1 MLAVL
6 ALAAPGAATAQLAIT
21 QPTTRLLILPLSVS
35 TAADSAMSV
44 KVMDTVR
51 VRLAVLAKYK
61 VIVIPK
67 AKLCEALQ
75 ASGFPCDLLL
85 PDAQARLLARL
96 LNAHAYTGG
105 TLEHAAQGG
114 ALVARVRVVDM
125 GSSGLAFAF
134 SSTSAPAGTPAALS
148 EAIAQRLNTIVKA
161 GEPARECNDKRS
173 KAQFNA
179 ALDAARKAI
188 AIEPDLPAAHL
199 CMATVYEA
207 QRMPSDSLIAEAR
220 RATRGD
226 SMNPTAWETI
236 ARTYQVKGDTL
247 NAVDAFEKELAGDP
261 GNQRLRLA
269 MADML
274 RQQKQ
279 YQRAVALLDAGLA
292 VAPADEKLLDLRS
305 RICIEGQLWQCT
317 LQGFVAQAQADST
330 KLADTSFLKAALGAA
345 QQVPDTQQLLFFGR
359 AAVRRF
365 PKSAA
370 FWKALGQAYDL
381 KGLPDS
387 AVAAYRASLALD
399 PNDINSSLLVA
410 KTIVDRSMYDTVQ
423 ANRLKKDS
431 VALQTLRNAF
441 ADRLDTAKI
450 YLARPVAAGDSAQK
464 LSAAVIYLTGGSK
477 IAQTG
482 AYDRAYPWLEQSLKL
497 VAPRTPGDTVGPRQ
511 QIRVQAS
518 FWYGVSSVQPLFR
531 EYGVMVK
538 SKSCTQAKAVNDW
551 LERAKQALT
560 LGSRVHPPT
569 ANSMLQNLAKLEA
582 IMPQVKKQ
590 FQCRN
595 F

>member
-1 MLAVL
+1 MDAV
-6 ALAAPGAATAQLAIT
+6 
-21 QPTTRLLILPLSVS
+21 RE
-35 TAADSAMSV
+35 
-44 KVMDTVR
+44 
-51 VRLAVLAKYK
+51 RLAVLAKYK

-67 AKLCEALQ
+67 PKICEALQ
-75 ASGFPCDLLL
+75 ASGFGCDGLL
-85 PDAQARLLARL
+85 PDQQARLLARL
-96 LNAHAYTGG
+96 MSAHAYTTG

-125 GSSGLAFAF
+125 GSSGFAYAFT
-134 SSTSAPAGTPAALS
+134 STSAPAGTPAALS
-148 EAIAQRLNTIVKA
+148 EAIAQRLTTIVKA
-161 GEPARECNDKRS
+161 GENARECNDKRS
-173 KAQFNA
+173 KAQFSS
-179 ALDAARKAI
+179 ALDAARKATT
-188 AIEPDLPAAHL
+188 IEPDLPAAHL

-207 QRMPSDSLIAEAR
+207 QRMPSDSLITAAR
-220 RATRGD
+220 RAVRGD
-226 SMNPTAWETI
+226 SINASAWETI
-236 ARTYQVKGDTL
+236 ARAYQVKGDTL
-247 NAVDAFEKELAGDP
+247 NAVAAFEKELKGDP

-269 MADML
+269 IADML
-274 RQQKQ
+274 RQHKE
-279 YQRAVALLDAGLA
+279 YQHAVAVLDAGLA

-330 KLADTSFLKAALGAA
+330 KLADSSFLKAALGAA
-345 QQVPDTQQLLFFGR
+345 QQVPDTTQLLYFGR

-370 FWKALGQAYDL
+370 FWKALGQAFDW
-381 KGLPDS
+381 KGVPDS

-399 PNDINSSLLVA
+399 PNDINGSLLVA
-410 KTIVDRSMYDTVQ
+410 KTIVDRSVYDTVQ

-431 VALQTLRNAF
+431 VALQNLRTAF
-441 ADRLDTAKI
+441 ADRLDTAKT
-450 YLARPVAAGDSAQK
+450 YLVRPVATGDSAQK
-464 LSAAVIYLTGGSK
+464 ITAAVIYLTGGSK
-477 IAQTG
+477 LAQAG

-551 LERAKQALT
+551 MVRTKDALV
-560 LGSRVHPPT
+560 LGGRVHPPT
-569 ANSMLQNLAKLEA
+569 ATSMLQNIAKLEG

-590 FQCRN
+590 FQCKN